1 MQVKPMKGSQKVID
15 LLNTLL
21 AGELTAMDQYFI
33 HSRMYEDFGLTR
45 LYNRIAHE
53 MQDETDHADQMIKR
67 ILFLEGTP
75 NLVTRDPIH
84 VGRDVPEMLQND
96 LNLEYQVVKNLRDG
110 IALCEA
116 EGDFETRQMLLKQ
129 LEDTELDHTYWLEQQ
144 LGLIERMGLAN
155 YQQAMT
161 LAEA

>member
-1 MQVKPMKGSQKVID
+1 MKGSQKVID
-15 LLNTLL
+15 LLNKLL

-96 LNLEYQVVKNLRDG
+96 LNLEYQVVKNLREG

>member
-1 MQVKPMKGSQKVID
+1 MKGSQKVID
-15 LLNTLL
+15 LLNHLL

-33 HSRMYEDFGLTR
+33 HSRMYEDWGLTR

-75 NLVTRDPIH
+75 DLTHREPIH

-96 LNLEYQVVKNLRDG
+96 LNLEYQVVDNLRKG

-116 EGDFETRQMLLKQ
+116 EGDYDTRKMLLQQ

-144 LGLIERMGLAN
+144 LGLIEKMGLAN

-161 LAEA
+161 LAEAE

>member
-1 MQVKPMKGSQKVID
+1 MKGSPKVIA
-15 LLNTLL
+15 LLNNLL

-33 HSRMYEDFGLTR
+33 HSRMYEDWGLTR

-75 NLVTRDPIH
+75 DLTHREPLH
-84 VGRDVPEMLQND
+84 VGRTVPEMLQND
-96 LNLEYQVVKNLRDG
+96 LNLEYAVVKALREG

-116 EGDFETRQMLLKQ
+116 EGDYETRQMLVKQ
-129 LEDTELDHTYWLEQQ
+129 LEDTELDHAHWLEQQ
-144 LGLIERMGLAN
+144 LGLIERTGLAN
-155 YQQAMT
+155 YLQSMT

>member
-1 MQVKPMKGSQKVID
+1 MKGNPKVIE

-33 HSRMYEDFGLTR
+33 HSRMYQDWGLTR

-67 ILFLEGTP
+67 ILFLGGIP
-75 NLVTRDPIH
+75 NLATRDPLH
-84 VGRDVPEMLQND
+84 VGRTVPEMLQHD
-96 LNLEYQVVKNLRDG
+96 LNLEYSVVKALRDG

-116 EGDFETRQMLLKQ
+116 ENDYETRQMLVQQ
-129 LEDTELDHTYWLEQQ
+129 LEDTELDHTHWLEQQ
-144 LGLIERMGLAN
+144 LGLIEKVGLQN
-155 YQQAMT
+155 YIQAMT